1 MMTRRLLTLLLGI
14 GIFGAAAGNAFAQSE
29 LLPDDA
35 TPVQRQFVDELG
47 TSLVQYWN
55 PRFNNYK
62 RTIDRTLSPSDLRE
76 LNELRVRWSILMNE
90 TRELMT
96 DDGADIEMSLGGED
110 GQKFT
115 ELIDI
120 WTKTAMLAMNYRPGL
135 DNLREN
141 VLEDVGV
148 FGGEVAGFMDRFAQE
163 HRAELA
169 GDEKGQELLSSKDE
183 MLESVRNLKT
193 VLKEN
198 EKDVREVYGFIIE
211 PIIMLFNGGD
221 MRDMLPLNM
230 GMGQVSGVD
239 AGAVAGLLPQGTV
252 LSQNAPNP
260 ASAATT
266 IQYTLS
272 EPSEATTLRVF
283 SADGELVETVDLGAR
298 SAGPGS
304 YNLDVSEYLNGSY
317 LYHLTVM
324 TSAGE
329 TVYSKVM
336 QVVR

>member
-47 TSLVQYWN
+47 TTLVQYWN

-62 RTIDRTLSPSDLRE
+62 RTIDRMLSPSDLRE
-76 LNELRVRWSILMNE
+76 LNELRVRWSILMNDA
-90 TRELMT
+90 RELMENQ
-96 DDGADIEMSLGGED
+96 DGDLEMSLGDEN

-120 WTKTAMLAMNYRPGL
+120 WTKTTMLAVNYRPGFN
-135 DNLREN
+135 NLRDG
-141 VLEDVGV
+141 VLEDVGT
-148 FGGEVAGFMDRFAQE
+148 FGGEVAGFVDRFAQE
-163 HRAELA
+163 NRAELA
-169 GDEKGQELLSSKDE
+169 GDEKGQELLASKDD

-198 EKDVREVYGFIIE
+198 DDDIKEVYNFIIE

-239 AGAVAGLLPQGTV
+239 AGAVAGLLPQSAV

-260 ASAATT
+260 ASATTT
-266 IQYTLS
+266 IQYTLA

-283 SADGELVETVDLGAR
+283 SSDGELVESVDLG
-298 SAGPGS
+298 SLSSGPGS
-304 YNLDVSEYLNGSY
+304 YNLDVSEYQNGSY